1 MENFDDIKS
10 IWQLEKGDQ
19 LPSVEE
25 IEKIAKTFNMKKQNK
40 AKALIGL
47 LIGCIL
53 GYTAVWIGMENVL
66 WTTRAGLI
74 CSVVAILYVVW
85 FKYQELR
92 KEGRAD
98 PLNSAAFLAQL
109 KSELIDKKEE
119 KKRII
124 IFILLFFIAYALFIY
139 EKVQVNS
146 QLMLT
151 GYSILTF
158 AMAFLWFV
166 VRPVTYRNYRKSI
179 QKTIT
184 EIETIQQQ
192 INSNEST
199 N

>member
-1 MENFDDIKS
+1 MENFDEIKS

-53 GYTAVWIGMENVL
+53 GYIAVWIGMENVF

-74 CSVVAILYVVW
+74 CCVVAILYVVW
-85 FKYQELR
+85 FKYQEMS
-92 KEGRAD
+92 KDGPAN
-98 PLNSAAFLAQL
+98 PLNSAAFLAHL
-109 KSELIDKKEE
+109 KSELINKKEE

-124 IFILLFFIAYALFIY
+124 IFILLFFVAYALFIY

-151 GYSILTF
+151 GYSIL
-158 AMAFLWFV
+158 ALVMAFFWFV
-166 VRPVTYRNYRKSI
+166 VRPLVYRNYRKSI

-184 EIETIQQQ
+184 EIEMIQQQ
-192 INSNEST
+192 INSHEST